1 MTVANLGVVFGPT
14 LLRPQEETVAA
25 IMDIKF
31 QNIVI
36 EILIENHEKVT
47 ASPASF
53 MPVVYGK
60 ELVSLCPWQPPLPGP
75 PLSPWPV
82 APRWGCARQGAAGT
96 SLLGRSC
103 VTSAAGSQ
111 PCLWSSQCESARLC
125 LHHRNSLSPRFPLL
139 NGNLSLVSR
148 EMGAKRNQCE
158 MHTSAGSCLA
168 D

>member
-47 ASPASF
+47 ASLASF

-60 ELVSLCPWQPPLPGP
+60 ELVSLCP
-75 PLSPWPV
+75 LSPWPV
-82 APRWGCARQGAAGT
+82 APWWGCAGQGAAGT

-103 VTSAAGSQ
+103 VTSGAGTQ
-111 PCLWSSQCESARLC
+111 PCLRSSQCESARLC
-125 LHHRNSLSPRFPLL
+125 LHHRNSLSPCFPLL